1 LGILRAEIFGEALKI
16 GFRVSKEHFT
26 RNRKQRF
33 PILLL
38 FMMNFLKKSLSLEI
52 ENFTALFRAGNVARF
67 TKSAFV
73 QARGKVRPEVFDRL
87 SRVLLHEFYTDNA
100 PAIKL
105 WKGFRLLAVDGSRI
119 TLPITK
125 ELKRIYGEAGNQT
138 GTAVVQAR
146 CSVIYDVLNRYV
158 LDGALAP
165 LAQGERE
172 LALGHL
178 EYCGDN
184 DLVIYDRGYPSHGFI
199 GAHAERGLNYVMR
212 AKTDFSRPTV
222 DFVRSGK
229 KSLVTRMCPGKN
241 TRTSGKGCA
250 GDGTVKVRLVRVEL
264 GNGQVEVLM
273 TSLLDS
279 NEFPTGTF
287 KELYAKRWGVETFY
301 DELKNKLKVEHFS
314 GYSDHS
320 IQQDFRAALF
330 VSNVQTLIVGEL
342 EDDLKES
349 NRGKKYDYKIN
360 TNISYG
366 LLKDR
371 IVTLFLDEQQK
382 ETDMVGEL
390 KELFMSHQV
399 PIREN
404 RKFERR
410 PGKYRARI
418 RPKITKNQ
426 KDAI

>member
-1 LGILRAEIFGEALKI
+1 
-16 GFRVSKEHFT
+16 
-26 RNRKQRF
+26 
-33 PILLL
+33 
-38 FMMNFLKKSLSLEI
+38 
-52 ENFTALFRAGNVARF
+52 
-67 TKSAFV
+67 
-73 QARGKVRPEVFDRL
+73 
-87 SRVLLHEFYTDNA
+87 
-100 PAIKL
+100 
-105 WKGFRLLAVDGSRI
+105 
-119 TLPITK
+119 
-125 ELKRIYGEAGNQT
+125 
-138 GTAVVQAR
+138 
-146 CSVIYDVLNRYV
+146 
-158 LDGALAP
+158 
-165 LAQGERE
+165 
-172 LALGHL
+172 
-178 EYCGDN
+178 
-184 DLVIYDRGYPSHGFI
+184 
-199 GAHAERGLNYVMR
+199 
-212 AKTDFSRPTV
+212 
-222 DFVRSGK
+222 
-229 KSLVTRMCPGKN
+229 
-241 TRTSGKGCA
+241 
-250 GDGTVKVRLVRVEL
+250 
-264 GNGQVEVLM
+264 M